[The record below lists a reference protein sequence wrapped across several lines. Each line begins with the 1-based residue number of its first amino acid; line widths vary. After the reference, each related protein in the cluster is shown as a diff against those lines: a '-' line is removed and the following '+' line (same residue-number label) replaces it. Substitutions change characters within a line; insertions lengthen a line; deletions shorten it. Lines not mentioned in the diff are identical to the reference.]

1 MVDAIFNWF
10 RYFNKTNYTLF
21 RDLSLSHIY
30 VTTENSLIRR
40 FNVNIIFLRDFFPND
55 LKWMEKYTDKPAV
68 D

>member
-10 RYFNKTNYTLF
+10 RYFNKKNYTIF